1 MSSLDRIR
9 LTCALTVASRIPRS
23 RPASALEL
31 PWAMATR
38 TERSRS
44 LSTDSRCSAH
54 LRPSAEPAGAG
65 SAKRSNIR
73 LVMLGASMALP
84 SWTVRTAEIRSRGG
98 VSLSKKPTAPARS
111 AACTYSSRSKVVSR
125 TTRGASGN
133 AVSRLAAVIPS
144 VPGMRMSS
152 RITSGDSSSASRT
165 ASSPSSPSPTTSMSG
180 AASRI
185 MRNPD
190 LTRVSSSIRSVRIT
204 GGFLVFRGRCLFLDG
219 HHSAHAPPTVGAC
232 PDGELSPDKSKA
244 FSESGQPE
252 TAVGWGL
259 GRGGWR
265 AVGHLDLDPVGPVV
279 QTYGHRCSVRV
290 FGHVGQSFLDNTE
303 DGALHTRRQEDLVT
317 GLLVEDLHPH
327 AAPFLQQSIQVGEYW
342 LRRGGCGHRALVTQY
357 TEDAAQ
363 FGKGLTPGGANHP
376 SGLHGV
382 FVGGGDL
389 QPARVQH
396 HE

>member
-1 MSSLDRIR
+1 VAGDVATDTEQAFRRLPGSVGHRDVVSTLSQFTGDGQADSPVAAGDQYRARHRKAPHFPAAAVISHDVGLGVWERIAAYRATDEYSQPGPRGRNPRSTVGPPGGGFQTQCASWARIAACTLLLMSSLDRIR

-73 LVMLGASMALP
+73 LVTLGASMALP

-125 TTRGASGN
+125 TTRGASGS

-152 RITSGDSSSASRT
+152 RITSGERSSASRT

-244 FSESGQPE
+244 FSESGQTE
-252 TAVGWGL
+252 T
-259 GRGGWR
+259 
-265 AVGHLDLDPVGPVV
+265 
-279 QTYGHRCSVRV
+279 
-290 FGHVGQSFLDNTE
+290 
-303 DGALHTRRQEDLVT
+303 
-317 GLLVEDLHPH
+317 
-327 AAPFLQQSIQVGEYW
+327 
-342 LRRGGCGHRALVTQY
+342 
-357 TEDAAQ
+357 
-363 FGKGLTPGGANHP
+363 
-376 SGLHGV
+376 
-382 FVGGGDL
+382 
-389 QPARVQH
+389 
-396 HE
+396 